1 MADDFDNQLG
11 RLFNQPP
18 AFSDNEVF
26 AALVTARLDRA
37 WTMRRMIIGVGGLAA
52 GVVVAWQF
60 LAGRL
65 GGELSLVSSDTRQAM
80 DSSVNRLIS
89 GFDHVVSLPAGSETL
104 WLGAALAVAAL
115 AMAITRAVEAY

>member
-18 AFSDNEVF
+18 AFSDNEAF
-26 AALVTARLDRA
+26 AGRVTARLDRA
-37 WTMRRMIIGVGGLAA
+37 WTMRRLMIGVGGLAA

-65 GGELSLVSSDTRQAM
+65 GGELSLVSGDTREAM
-80 DSSVNRLIS
+80 NSSVSRLIT
-89 GFDHVVSLPAGSETL
+89 GFDQVVSLPAGSETL

-115 AMAITRAVEAY
+115 AMAVTRAVETY

>member
-18 AFSDNEVF
+18 AFPDNEVF
-26 AALVTARLDRA
+26 AARVTARLDRA
-37 WTMRRMIIGVGGLAA
+37 WTMRRLMIGVGGLAA

-65 GGELSLVSSDTRQAM
+65 GGELSLVSGDARQAM
-80 DSSVNRLIS
+80 DSSVGRLIA
-89 GFDHVVSLPAGSETL
+89 GFDQVVSLPAGSETL
-104 WLGAALAVAAL
+104 WLGAALAAAAL
-115 AMAITRAVEAY
+115 ALAVTRAVETY

>member
-26 AALVTARLDRA
+26 AALVTSRLDRA
-37 WTMRRMIIGVGGLAA
+37 WSMRRLMIGVGGLAA
-52 GVVVAWQF
+52 GVLAAWQF

-65 GGELSLVSSDTRQAM
+65 GGELSLISSDTREAM
-80 DSSVNRLIS
+80 NNSVGRLMA
-89 GFDHVVSLPAGSETL
+89 GFDQVVSLPAGSETL

-115 AMAITRAVEAY
+115 ALAVTRAVETY